1 MFRQFLFIIKGIMP
15 IFEKI
20 LYLNRP
26 ERKSKMEKLKIAGG
40 YPLKGTIKVSGA
52 KNSAVALIPA
62 TILAD
67 SPVKIEG
74 LPHISD
80 VDTLSG
86 LLEEIGGK
94 VTLDHDV
101 MHVDPTNMISMP
113 LPNGKVKKLR
123 ASYYLMGA
131 MLGRFKKAVI
141 GLPGGCHLGPRP
153 IDQHIKGFE
162 ALGAKVTN
170 EQGALYLRADELNGA
185 RIYLDVVSVGA
196 TINIMLAAVK
206 AKGRTVIEN
215 AAKEPEIIDVATLLT
230 NMGAKIKGAGTDVIR
245 IDGVDR
251 LHGCQH
257 TIIPDR
263 IEAGTFMILGSAIG
277 EGVLIDNIIPHHMES
292 LTAKLREM
300 GVPVETSDEQA
311 FIGKSEKLKPVDVKT
326 LVYPGFPTDLQ
337 QPFTSLLTK
346 AEGSSIVTDTIY
358 SARFKHID
366 ELRRMNA
373 NIKVEG
379 SSAIVNGST
388 VLQGAR
394 VKASDLRAGAALVIA
409 GLMAEGITEV
419 TGLDHIDRGYSGL
432 VDKLNGLGA
441 TIWREKMTDQEIE
454 QLKSS

>member
-1 MFRQFLFIIKGIMP
+1 
-15 IFEKI
+15 
-20 LYLNRP
+20 
-26 ERKSKMEKLKIAGG
+26 MEKLMIAGG
-40 YPLKGTIKVSGA
+40 YPLKGTVRISGA

-62 TILAD
+62 TILAE

-74 LPHISD
+74 LPDISD
-80 VDTLSG
+80 VQILKD
-86 LLEEIGGK
+86 LLEEIGGT
-94 VTLDHDV
+94 VEFSENDMT
-101 MHVDPTNMISMP
+101 VDPSSMISMP

-162 ALGAKVTN
+162 ALGARVTN
-170 EQGALYLRADELNGA
+170 EQGAIYLRADELCGA

-196 TINIMLAAVK
+196 TINIMLAAVR
-206 AKGRTVIEN
+206 AKGRTIIEN

-245 IDGVDR
+245 IDGVDH

-263 IEAGTFMILGSAIG
+263 IEAGTYMIVGAAAG
-277 EGVLIDNIIPHHMES
+277 EGVLIDNVIPHHLES
-292 LTAKLREM
+292 LIAKLREM
-300 GVPVETSDEQA
+300 GVQIEANDDQVFVGPA
-311 FIGKSEKLKPVDVKT
+311 EKMKAVDIKT

-337 QPFTSLLTK
+337 QPLTSLLTG
-346 AEGSSIVTDTIY
+346 AEGTSMVTDTIY

-379 SSAIVNGST
+379 RSAIINGP
-388 VLQGAR
+388 VQLQGAK

-409 GLMAEGITEV
+409 GLMAEGVTEV
-419 TGLDHIDRGYSGL
+419 TGLEHIDRGYSHL
-432 VDKLNGLGA
+432 VEKLNGLGA
-441 TIWREKMTDQEIE
+441 TIWREEMSKEEME
-454 QLKSS
+454 QMKNA